1 VLDTVTRSGKLTERE
16 RFAGAIEA
24 SLQFS
29 KGGGRTVLTRQRI
42 PYPFHATRPFY
53 LDQARPDLATLY
65 LQSAAGGLYRGDRVA
80 LSITAEPQS
89 AAHVTTQAATIVHR
103 THRFPIDKARALRS
117 ATMPSWRRPPILW
130 CSFPARR
137 FPAPRRSRWPRAA
150 VRS

>member
-1 VLDTVTRSGKLTERE
+1 MLDTVTRSGKLTERE

-65 LQSAAGGLYRGDRVA
+65 LQ
-80 LSITAEPQS
+80 
-89 AAHVTTQAATIVHR
+89 
-103 THRFPIDKARALRS
+103 
-117 ATMPSWRRPPILW
+117 
-130 CSFPARR
+130 
-137 FPAPRRSRWPRAA
+137 
-150 VRS
+150 

>member
-53 LDQARPDLATLY
+53 LDQRARTLPRSICNP
-65 LQSAAGGLYRGDRVA
+65 LPAGF
-80 LSITAEPQS
+80 I
-89 AAHVTTQAATIVHR
+89 AATVS
-103 THRFPIDKARALRS
+103 RFRS
-117 ATMPSWRRPPILW
+117 PPSRI
-130 CSFPARR
+130 
-137 FPAPRRSRWPRAA
+137 APRT
-150 VRS
+150 